1 MKRKIVMA
9 MAAIAVM
16 GAATYAAAATG
27 IKGSKHD
34 LSFAAPGANQTDQVC
49 VFCHTPHNA
58 VKPVPLWNRNND
70 LATAAGTFKLYTS
83 SQTFNNK
90 PSPARNGFTADS
102 ISLFCMSCHDGS
114 ALGGTMIGAE
124 PAGMADGALIPN
136 YGGSPTA
143 ATAITASNMKLGNGT
158 DLTKSHPV
166 NFVYDEVKD
175 SGLHTAASI
184 NLPTRFPLFKA
195 GGVSNNLECGSCHAV
210 HGKENAVNTGN
221 NYPDFLRSTMKG
233 SALCL
238 GCHKK

>member
-49 VFCHTPHNA
+49 VFCHTPHNS

-83 SQTFNNK
+83 SQTFNMK
-90 PSPARNGFTADS
+90 PNPSRNGFTADS

-114 ALGGTMIGAE
+114 ALGGTMVGAE
-124 PAGMADGALIPN
+124 PTGVANDALIPN
-136 YGGSPTA
+136 YGGAPTA
-143 ATAITASNMKLGNGT
+143 ASGITGVMNFGS

-166 NFVYDEVKD
+166 NFVYDSTKD
-175 SGLHTAASI
+175 SAIVANGSL
-184 NLPTRFPLFKA
+184 RFPLFKA
-195 GGVSNNLECGSCHAV
+195 NSGVANHLECASCHAV

-238 GCHKK
+238 GCHIK

>member
-1 MKRKIVMA
+1 MRRKIIMA
-9 MAAIAVM
+9 MAAVMVM
-16 GAATYAAAATG
+16 GAASYAAAATG

-58 VKPVPLWNRNND
+58 VKPVPLWNRNASGNA
-70 LATAAGTFKLYTS
+70 ATVFKLYTS
-83 SQTFNNK
+83 SQTFNMK
-90 PSPARNGFTADS
+90 PTPARDGFTADS

-124 PAGMADGALIPN
+124 PTGVSNDALIPN
-136 YGGSPTA
+136 YGGTPTA

-166 NFVYDEVKD
+166 NFVYDSTKD
-175 SGLHTAASI
+175 TAIVANGS
-184 NLPTRFPLFKA
+184 LRFPLFKA
-195 GGVSNNLECGSCHAV
+195 NSGVANHLECASCHAV
-210 HGKENAVNTGN
+210 HGKANGAN

-238 GCHKK
+238 GCHIK

>member
-34 LSFAAPGANQTDQVC
+34 LSFAAPGVNQTDQIC
-49 VFCHTPHNA
+49 VFCHTPHNS
-58 VKPVPLWNRNND
+58 VKPVPLWNRNASANA
-70 LATAAGTFKLYTS
+70 ATSFKLYTS
-83 SQTFNNK
+83 SQTLQGTQ
-90 PSPARNGFTADS
+90 AAANGFSADS

-114 ALGGTMIGAE
+114 PLGGTMIGAE
-124 PAGMADGALIPN
+124 PTGVTNDLLAPN
-136 YGGSPTA
+136 YGAQA
-143 ATAITASNMKLGNGT
+143 AGTGIAAGTMNFGT

-166 NFVYDEVKD
+166 NLKYVPGAGAGQD
-175 SGLHTAASI
+175 AA
-184 NLPTRFPLFKA
+184 LRDTVTLRFPLFKA
-195 GGVSNNLECGSCHAV
+195 NGVNDYLECASCHAV

-238 GCHKK
+238 GCHLK